1 MSSEL
6 DRQSLVDIFVFEAS
20 EAMAVLRKAFHP
32 PDGSEPTPAQL
43 QEQYVWAHKVR
54 GASALY
60 GYEGLALMGGLLE
73 STLEDAPSIE
83 TLMWPKALEVLRGL
97 VTSFESQLKVVAIG
111 GAEDLLISAQWKG
124 EAAGLFPRLPA
135 AVPLQHTLLAPDYLV
150 PALDDEVL
158 SCFVPASQE
167 FLQSMELLLQR
178 LREDSR
184 DRETIHRLYRMA
196 HTVRGSAHS
205 IGFKAISDVAHSVE
219 DCMIAVREGRV
230 SISSDVIGIFSR
242 AVEVIRLLVS
252 RNEGAVAQL
261 QRDVPEVTQALARIQ
276 NGECM
281 AETAQAME
289 SSALAFQVATA
300 VMDRPED
307 PAVAWYQ
314 STTAQAMEPH
324 TPVFAGEAKLLDLPA
339 ESAEAWSQP
348 MASPTVKPT
357 DPVIDSAPEILDHS
371 NESAGIGGI
380 GAVASSVSSPLADS
394 YLLPHLDLEVLSYFA
409 PEAQEYLEALEAQ
422 LLRLEKEPQ
431 NFELIDRLF
440 RTAHTLKGSAYTVGF
455 QSIGDLTH
463 YVEDFMMVVREG
475 RAKILPGHS
484 DVLLRSIDV
493 IRLLM
498 RLDTESLDTLRL
510 RFSAVIIEL
519 KQLDQPMAAQVVEQ
533 SESVVAVAANDQGH
547 SEESDTATAAS
558 VSGLL
563 TDEYLVP
570 DLDAE
575 VLSYFAPEAQEYIEA
590 LETQL
595 LRLDKEPQ
603 SPETI
608 DQLFRT
614 AHTFKGAAYTVGFQ
628 SIGDLMHYVEDFIM
642 RVREGRA
649 QILPGHSDALL
660 RSLDVIKLLMRRDPA
675 SLDILRRRF
684 VASITELK
692 QLDQQI
698 AAQAVESAPDAHP
711 VDAPMGEA
719 PHRQETVD
727 AAKATEGKTS
737 DGKAAEDREV
747 IRVSRD
753 RLERLLNLV
762 GELVIGRGRLEQR
775 LHTLENLSQQVVAY
789 KGRLMESV
797 HTFAE
802 KHTFTLP
809 TASSAPSTS
818 QAQEAAGL
826 TDFGSLEFDKYD
838 DFNILAR
845 RIGEVTAD
853 ISESMTQLSGSIH
866 RSHDDMRHLA
876 QLTLGMRDEIAR
888 ARMVPIGTPFTRFHR
903 ATREMA
909 RATGKEVTLV
919 TSGEHT
925 EVDTGVVE
933 RLVDPL
939 IHLVRNAVYH
949 GIEPAAHR
957 VSKGKPASGTIY
969 LHAAHRGSVVV
980 IEVEDD
986 GAGLDVEKIRSKA
999 VERGLIRAEQARE
1012 TSESEIIKY
1021 IFMPGFSTADR
1032 IDDQAGRGVGMDVV
1046 KRAIE
1051 SMNGRIEV
1059 ESVRGMG
1066 TKFTLSL
1073 PLTLLIATALMVRVG
1088 SDHYGIPLP
1097 AIREVTMLTVGV
1109 HHRVGERS
1117 ILHVGEEAIDVQPL
1131 RQLLTRSHVPVE
1143 MGKPVVIVRTTDGML
1158 GLLVDELL
1166 GRQEIVIKPLG
1177 WFKSL
1182 GRSYFGGATID
1193 PEGRVVLV
1201 LDPARLLA
1209 RGGQAVA
1216 APESLA
1222 EEIADSRVPQVEAPD
1237 SITSDQAILLVDD
1250 SLSIRKFVSRMLESS
1265 GYKVDTA
1272 VDGEDGLR
1280 QASVKSY
1287 RLIITDLE
1295 MPKLN
1300 GYEVIQGLRSRPLT
1314 QQTPIIVM
1322 TSRAG
1327 DKHRQMAIDIGA
1339 SSYIAKPVD
1348 ERSLIQEVKRW
1359 IGKETVA
1366 CQ

>member
-6 DRQSLVDIFVFEAS
+6 DRQSLVHIFVIEAS
-20 EAMAVLRKAFHP
+20 EAMGVLRKAFHP
-32 PDGSEPTPAQL
+32 SDGSEPTPAQL

-73 STLEDAPSIE
+73 STLEDAPFIE
-83 TLMWPKALEVLRGL
+83 ASLWPKALEVLRGL

-111 GAEDLLISAQWKG
+111 GAEDLSISAQWKI
-124 EAAGLFPRLPA
+124 EVAAFFPSLPA
-135 AVPLQHTLLAPDYLV
+135 ALPSQPTVLAPDYLL
-150 PALDDEVL
+150 PPLDEEVL
-158 SCFVPASQE
+158 SYFVPESHE
-167 FLQSMELLLQR
+167 FLESMESMLQR

-184 DRETIHRLYRMA
+184 DGETIHRLYRMA

-205 IGFKAISDVAHSVE
+205 IGFKAISDVAGSVE
-219 DCMIAVREGRV
+219 DCMIAVQEGRI
-230 SISSDVIGIFSR
+230 SISSDVIGVVGR
-242 AVEVIRLLVS
+242 AVEVIRLLVA
-252 RNEGAVAQL
+252 RNDAAIAQL
-261 QRDVPEVTQALARIQ
+261 QRDVPEVTQALEEIR
-276 NGECM
+276 NGEQM
-281 AETAQAME
+281 AGTAQAVE
-289 SSALAFQVATA
+289 PSAPAFQIATA
-300 VMDRPED
+300 VMDLPEEPISAWNE
-307 PAVAWYQ
+307 PAPAH
-314 STTAQAMEPH
+314 AMEPSP
-324 TPVFAGEAKLLDLPA
+324 PVFTEESDILEIPA
-339 ESAEAWSQP
+339 ELVEAWSQP
-348 MASPTVKPT
+348 MAAQAEEPTV
-357 DPVIDSAPEILDHS
+357 PVVSSEPEILDHS
-371 NESAGIGGI
+371 NESTDRGMA
-380 GAVASSVSSPLADS
+380 APTVESPLTDA

-422 LLRLEKEPQ
+422 LLRLEKESQ
-431 NFELIDRLF
+431 SSELIDQLF

-455 QSIGDLTH
+455 QAIGDLTH
-463 YVEDFMMVVREG
+463 YVEDFMMAVREG
-475 RAKILPGHS
+475 RAQILSGHS
-484 DVLLRSIDV
+484 DALLRSIDV
-493 IRLLM
+493 VRLLM

-510 RFSAVIIEL
+510 RFGAVMEEL
-519 KQLDQPMAAQVVEQ
+519 KQLDQPMVAQVVAQ
-533 SESVVAVAANDQGH
+533 SESVVAAVANSQDH
-547 SEESDTATAAS
+547 SEASVDAGAAS

-563 TDEYLVP
+563 TDDYLVP

-595 LRLDKEPQ
+595 LRLDKELQ
-603 SPETI
+603 SPEVI
-608 DQLFRT
+608 DRLFRT
-614 AHTFKGAAYTVGFQ
+614 AHTLKGSAYTVGFQ
-628 SIGDLMHYVEDFIM
+628 AIGDLTHYVEDFM
-642 RVREGRA
+642 MGVREGRA
-649 QILPGHSDALL
+649 QILPGHSDVLL
-660 RSLDVIKLLMRRDPA
+660 RSLDVIRLLMRRDST
-675 SLDILRRRF
+675 SLDMLRRRF
-684 VASITELK
+684 AASMAELK
-692 QLDQQI
+692 QLDQPM
-698 AAQAVESAPDAHP
+698 AAQAVESVPAEHA
-711 VDAPMGEA
+711 VEMRLGEA
-719 PHRQETVD
+719 PHRQEQVD
-727 AAKATEGKTS
+727 PAKTTESKTA

-775 LHTLENLSQQVVAY
+775 LHTLEQLSQQVVVY
-789 KGRLMESV
+789 KGRLLESV

-809 TASSAPSTS
+809 TASSVPSTT
-818 QAQEAAGL
+818 QAQGAAGL

-957 VSKGKPASGTIY
+957 VSKGKPAAGTVY
-969 LHAAHRGSVVV
+969 LHAAHRGSAVV

-999 VERGLIRAEQARE
+999 VERGLIRAEQARVM
-1012 TSESEIIKY
+1012 SESEIIKY
-1021 IFMPGFSTADR
+1021 IFVPGFSTADR

-1088 SDHYGIPLP
+1088 SEHYGIPLP
-1097 AIREVTMLTVGV
+1097 AIREVTMLTFGA

-1117 ILHVGEEAIDVQPL
+1117 ILHIGEEAIEVQPL
-1131 RQLLTRSHVPVE
+1131 RQLLDRNHVPVE
-1143 MGKPVVIVRTTDGML
+1143 MGKPVVIVRTTNGML

-1177 WFKSL
+1177 SLKSL
-1182 GRSYFGGATID
+1182 DRSYFGGATID

-1209 RGGQAVA
+1209 RVEQALE
-1216 APESLA
+1216 APESMPEA
-1222 EEIADSRVPQVEAPD
+1222 STDSLIPPVEAPD
-1237 SITSDQAILLVDD
+1237 SITSDQPILLVDD
-1250 SLSIRKFVSRMLESS
+1250 SLSIRKFVSRMLESA
-1265 GYKVDTA
+1265 GYKTDTA

-1280 QASVKSY
+1280 KASMKNY

-1300 GYEVIQGLRSRPLT
+1300 GYEVIQGLRSRPQT

-1327 DKHRQMAIDIGA
+1327 DKHRQMAINIGA

-1348 ERSLIQEVKRW
+1348 ERSLIQEVERW
-1359 IGKETVA
+1359 IGKETGA
-1366 CQ
+1366 RK